1 MMSGD
6 IFHCDNT
13 LTETERGRG
22 AAQLSLQHIQYLS
35 SLVQQYTEQNFKGEI
50 QLVSR

>member
-1 MMSGD
+1 MSGD

-22 AAQLSLQHIQYLS
+22 AAQLSLQHIQYL
-35 SLVQQYTEQNFKGEI
+35 LFIGPTILDTEH
-50 QLVSR
+50 